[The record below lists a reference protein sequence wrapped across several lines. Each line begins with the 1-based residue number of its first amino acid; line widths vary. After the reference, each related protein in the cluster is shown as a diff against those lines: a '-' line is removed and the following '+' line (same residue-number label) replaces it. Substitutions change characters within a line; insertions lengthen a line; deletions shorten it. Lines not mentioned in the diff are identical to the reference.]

1 MTTQRGLKPLQ
12 IGDSLCSAEA
22 LNVMVIGVHRIK
34 DVPRE
39 TVWESGWVCVCVCV
53 RKEERQEM
61 GTGLQA
67 TVQTLLTQSLCYR
80 QGRAHSRRDA
90 GRVVW
95 AKLPISPLLFHL
107 PPPSFVGLLRYWK
120 HHGGHGEQQVVSLVD
135 FCLQAQAELKRN
147 AVKRKA
153 IRKEGIKERARLLGY
168 SYYTHPRKAPK
179 PLSSGGKTVTTD
191 MPQSSRKCLPDKNR
205 TQRDTEMLHAP
216 YSQGH
221 PQKKLLAVP
230 YWF

>member
-1 MTTQRGLKPLQ
+1 MCQERPCERVG
-12 IGDSLCSAEA
+12 
-22 LNVMVIGVHRIK
+22 
-34 DVPRE
+34 
-39 TVWESGWVCVCVCV
+39 GWVCVCEKGRETRDGNRASGYSANTANPV
-53 RKEERQEM
+53 
-61 GTGLQA
+61 TLLQA
-67 TVQTLLTQSLCYR
+67 RTSPFTERCWKGCVSEAPYFSSSL
-80 QGRAHSRRDA
+80 S
-90 GRVVW
+90 
-95 AKLPISPLLFHL
+95 
-107 PPPSFVGLLRYWK
+107 PPSPFLCGLLRYWK
-120 HHGGHGEQQVVSLVD
+120 HHGGQGEQQVVSLVD

-191 MPQSSRKCLPDKNR
+191 MPQSSKKCLPDKNR

-230 YWF
+230 YWI